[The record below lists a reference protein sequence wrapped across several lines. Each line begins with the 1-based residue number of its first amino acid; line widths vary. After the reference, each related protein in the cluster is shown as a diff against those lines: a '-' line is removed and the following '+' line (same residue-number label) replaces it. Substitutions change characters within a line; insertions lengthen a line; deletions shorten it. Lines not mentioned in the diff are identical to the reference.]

1 VILNIILATTLSFFV
16 FLSGLL
22 GARLITLRNDL
33 SEFELRAALL
43 EQGVKQALEKT
54 PPAIENSE
62 GFLRFVSESRDWA
75 FDYIEEVQSGLA
87 SFVNEVG
94 PLIDYF
100 DNYGEAGPMGPNT
113 DALRKISTEFKIL
126 KDLLPKDDQ

>member
-1 VILNIILATTLSFFV
+1 MILNIILATTLSFFV

-33 SEFELRAALL
+33 AEFELRAALL

-75 FDYIEEVQSGLA
+75 FEYIEEVQSGLK
-87 SFVNEVG
+87 SFVTEVG

-100 DNYGEAGPMGPNT
+100 DNYGDAGPMGPNT
-113 DALRKISTEFKIL
+113 DALKKISTEFKTL
-126 KDLLPKDDQ
+126 KELLPKEEQ

>member
-1 VILNIILATTLSFFV
+1 MILNIILATTLSFFV

>member
-1 VILNIILATTLSFFV
+1 MILNIILATILSFFV
-16 FLSGLL
+16 FLSGLF

-75 FDYIEEVQSGLA
+75 FEYIEQVQSGLA
-87 SFVNEVG
+87 SFVDEVG

-100 DNYGEAGPMGPNT
+100 DNYGEAGPIGPNT
-113 DALRKISTEFKIL
+113 DALRKISAEFKTL
-126 KDLLPKDDQ
+126 KDLLPKEEA

>member
-1 VILNIILATTLSFFV
+1 MILNIILATTLSFFV

-33 SEFELRAALL
+33 AEFSLRAALL
-43 EQGVKQALEKT
+43 EQGVKHALEKT

-75 FDYIEEVQSGLA
+75 FEYIEEVQSGLT
-87 SFVNEVG
+87 SFVSEVE

-100 DNYGEAGPMGPNT
+100 DKYGEAGPIGPNT
-113 DALRKISTEFKIL
+113 DALRKISAEFKNL
-126 KDLLPKDDQ
+126 KQLLPKEEQ